1 MDFRLT
7 PEQEKLKAEFDAHFK
22 EEAKRAPKGWFG
34 GFETR
39 FETDENWAY
48 YRSVIENVAKKG
60 WLSLPWPKQYG
71 GRELGYLEQALFSQ
85 SAEYHRVPAIDV
97 HLSIVSA
104 GMLEYASDE
113 MKQEWLPRMAKG
125 EIDFAQCW
133 SEPDAGSDLASLT
146 TKAVEDGDEYVINGQ
161 KVWTTGA
168 HRANHLFILARTD
181 TSVKPNKGLTYFLSE
196 IDKPGIS
203 IRPVYY
209 MNGGHVC
216 NETFF
221 DDLRVPKKN
230 IVGEVNQGWKVT
242 MAGANFERSGAGGV
256 AAMQRDMEDLVD
268 FCKHTY
274 RRGQAL
280 GKDPVIQHKL
290 ADLAVKIEA
299 MRQWAYFCAWQQ
311 TINPMSYME
320 PSASKYYMT
329 ELMVELSNTGLE
341 IMGLYGTLKQGSK
354 WAALKGK
361 FEEQSQITLGFT
373 IAGGT
378 SETQKNIIAWY
389 GLWLPRMK

>member
-7 PEQEKLKAEFDAHFK
+7 PEQQALKDEFDAFFT
-22 EEAKRAPKGWFG
+22 EEEKRAPEHWIG

-48 YRSVIENVAKKG
+48 YRSVIDRVAEKG
-60 WLSLPWPKQYG
+60 WLSLPWPSKYG
-71 GRELGYLEQALFSQ
+71 GKELGYVEQALFAQ

-104 GMLEYASDE
+104 GLLEYASEE
-113 MKQEWLPRMAKG
+113 MKQEWLPRMARG

-133 SEPDAGSDLASLT
+133 SEPNAGSDLASLT
-146 TKAVEDGDEYVINGQ
+146 TRAIEDGDDYVINGQ
-161 KVWTTGA
+161 KIWTTGA

-181 TSVKPNKGLTYFLSE
+181 PDVKPSKGLTYFLTE
-196 IDKPGIS
+196 IDRPGIS
-203 IRPVYY
+203 IRPLYY
-209 MNGGHVC
+209 MDGGYVY

-221 DDLRVPKKN
+221 DDLRIPKKN
-230 IVGEVNQGWKVT
+230 IVGAVNQGWKVT

-268 FCKHTY
+268 YCKHTY
-274 RRGQAL
+274 RGGQAL
-280 GKDPVIQHKL
+280 SNDPITQYKL
-290 ADLAVKIEA
+290 ADLAVKIETA
-299 MRQWAYFCAWQQ
+299 RQWSYFCAWQQ
-311 TINPMSYME
+311 SQNTLVYME
-320 PSASKYYMT
+320 PSASKFFMT

-341 IMGLYGTLKQGSK
+341 ILGLYGPLKQGSK

-361 FEEQSQITLGFT
+361 FETQSQITLGFT

-389 GLWLPRMK
+389 GLWLPRMT